1 MGTVFYAG
9 YTFRTRLSIIALL
22 PPSLAN
28 NIVVAD
34 VLSSV
39 LSPCVPN
46 LERHGQALEGLHA
59 SLEGRSKPV
68 AVMGCLYLHN
78 GVERHLPIPVV
89 TTTVC
94 SVVVLHSPLIFR
106 YFLLRLGDH
115 FAAWEI
121 ISPLNCCSIVE
132 ILGSACCAFRISA
145 LDHAVHTSVAFTPTI
160 RSSSSASSGTSEGVT
175 RGNHE
180 RMSALLCCRPGRC
193 LISNSYSCK
202 ASIHLARRPFGSFNP
217 CSRVKL

>member
-1 MGTVFYAG
+1 MLCMGA
-9 YTFRTRLSIIALL
+9 FRDGHGVLRWLHF
-22 PPSLAN
+22 SLAN

-34 VLSSV
+34 VLSSS

-78 GVERHLPIPVV
+78 DVERHLPIPVV

-106 YFLLRLGDH
+106 YFLFRLGDH
-115 FAAWEI
+115 CRRLTAAVLCGNTW
-121 ISPLNCCSIVE
+121 IS
-132 ILGSACCAFRISA
+132 
-145 LDHAVHTSVAFTPTI
+145 
-160 RSSSSASSGTSEGVT
+160 
-175 RGNHE
+175 
-180 RMSALLCCRPGRC
+180 LLC
-193 LISNSYSCK
+193 L
-202 ASIHLARRPFGSFNP
+202 
-217 CSRVKL
+217 

>member
-34 VLSSV
+34 VPSSG

-115 FAAWEI
+115 CRRLTAAVLWKY
-121 ISPLNCCSIVE
+121 
-132 ILGSACCAFRISA
+132 
-145 LDHAVHTSVAFTPTI
+145 LDQPAVPY
-160 RSSSSASSGTSEGVT
+160 GY
-175 RGNHE
+175 
-180 RMSALLCCRPGRC
+180 C
-193 LISNSYSCK
+193 
-202 ASIHLARRPFGSFNP
+202 
-217 CSRVKL
+217 

>member
-34 VLSSV
+34 VLSSG

-94 SVVVLHSPLIFR
+94 SVVVLHCPLIFR

-115 FAAWEI
+115 CRRLTAAVLWKYLDQPAVPLESPPWTMLCTLR
-121 ISPLNCCSIVE
+121 SPLPRPSGHRPRLRLEPARVSLEE
-132 ILGSACCAFRISA
+132 IAR
-145 LDHAVHTSVAFTPTI
+145 V
-160 RSSSSASSGTSEGVT
+160 
-175 RGNHE
+175 
-180 RMSALLCCRPGRC
+180 SALLCCRPGRC

-217 CSRVKL
+217 CSHVKL